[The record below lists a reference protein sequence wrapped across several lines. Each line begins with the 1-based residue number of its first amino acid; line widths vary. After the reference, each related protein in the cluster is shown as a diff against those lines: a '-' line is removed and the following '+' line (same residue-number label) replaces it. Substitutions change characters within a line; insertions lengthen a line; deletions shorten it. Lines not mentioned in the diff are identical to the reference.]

1 MQKVPL
7 NNHMIKPQCVL
18 IPSAIDFSIFNPKI
32 KKNKN
37 KNKNLLCKI
46 NTTKIMI
53 YKLRT

>member
-32 KKNKN
+32 KKI
-37 KNKNLLCKI
+37 KI
-46 NTTKIMI
+46 KIKI
-53 YKLRT
+53 YCVK